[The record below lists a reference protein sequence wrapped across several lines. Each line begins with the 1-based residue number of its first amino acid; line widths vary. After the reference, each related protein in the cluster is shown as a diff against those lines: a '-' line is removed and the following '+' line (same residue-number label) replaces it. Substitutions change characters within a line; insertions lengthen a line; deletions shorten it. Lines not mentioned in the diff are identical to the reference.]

1 MASTTARFRIP
12 DAATSDGATIVPVE
26 RMGQRDVQLA
36 PAAQP
41 GGRRREALDIYR
53 KLPNVDQDRGDC
65 LLRVG
70 NVLYWDGRFEGARE
84 SYCQALEVYRRLKG
98 AERQQADCLV
108 SIGKAQVMLD
118 RYAEALASWGEA
130 LEFYRRVG
138 DGQEGQSD
146 CLEKLEEAM
155 RELRDATGS
164 HEEDTR

>member
-1 MASTTARFRIP
+1 
-12 DAATSDGATIVPVE
+12 
-26 RMGQRDVQLA
+26 MGQRDVQLA

-84 SYCQALEVYRRLKG
+84 SYCKALEVYRRLKG
-98 AERQQADCLV
+98 AEGRQVVCLV
-108 SIGKAQVMLD
+108 NIGTAQVMLD

-138 DGQEGQSD
+138 DGQEDQGD
-146 CLEKLEEAM
+146 CLEEGM
-155 RELRDATGS
+155 RELRDAMRS
-164 HEEDTR
+164 HEEDAR

>member
-1 MASTTARFRIP
+1 
-12 DAATSDGATIVPVE
+12 
-26 RMGQRDVQLA
+26 MGQRDVWLA

-108 SIGKAQVMLD
+108 NIGKAQVMLD

-164 HEEDTR
+164 HEEDAR

>member
-1 MASTTARFRIP
+1 
-12 DAATSDGATIVPVE
+12 
-26 RMGQRDVQLA
+26 MGQRDVRLA
-36 PAAQP
+36 PAVQP

-70 NVLYWDGRFEGARE
+70 DVLYWDGRFEGARE

-98 AERQQADCLV
+98 AERRQADCLV

-130 LEFYRRVG
+130 PEVYRRVG
-138 DGQEGQSD
+138 DGQEDQGD
-146 CLEKLEEAM
+146 CLEEGM
-155 RELRDATGS
+155 RELRDAMRS
-164 HEEDTR
+164 HEEDAR